1 MSDWIWRDH
10 DGDGRLLYEPGNWGD
25 LLKAQWA
32 VTVVRW
38 LREQHPD
45 RKLVLLDTFAG
56 APEYPLSA
64 ASRRRLGQ
72 LADADFDGFCRPWT
86 ERARWPSTAALS
98 LAAGDGGAGRIF
110 DLDPGSCAEWAK
122 VPGIELMALDSGWN
136 IEEQMLPDSAGL
148 VLIDPYDL
156 LAQWREYLAS
166 LVEMAR
172 QTTVLI
178 YVYNRAIKSPE
189 RMRDYRNFRNALA
202 GLRQD
207 LPVIVG
213 RAPADS
219 FLPTAH
225 HEMVLLPAQALAG
238 QAASERLYD
247 RLEEKA
253 RRLLRVISEGQACER

>member
-1 MSDWIWRDH
+1 MTDWIWRDH

-32 VTVVRW
+32 VTVIWW
-38 LREQHPD
+38 LREQFPG
-45 RKLVLLDTFAG
+45 RRLVLLDTFAG
-56 APEYPLSA
+56 APEYPLST

-72 LADADFDGFCRPWT
+72 LADAEFDKLCRTWID
-86 ERARWPSTAALS
+86 RGRWPSTATLG
-98 LAAGDGGAGRIF
+98 LAAGEGAGRVF
-110 DLDPGSCAEWAK
+110 DLDPGSRGEWAK
-122 VPGIELMALDSGWN
+122 VAGVELMTLDSGWN

-172 QTTVLI
+172 KTTVLI
-178 YVYNRAIKSPE
+178 YVYNRAVKSPE

-213 RAPADS
+213 RTPADS

-225 HEMVLLPAQALAG
+225 HEMVLLPAQELVAHP
-238 QAASERLYD
+238 AAEQLYD

-253 RRLLRVISEGQACER
+253 RRLLRIITEGQACER